1 MITISRESRSCCQML
16 AMYISKPLGV
26 IETHFEALCMS
37 PKDIQCSF
45 VEMFSFVNECKVQ
58 AVVGMMYAT

>member
-1 MITISRESRSCCQML
+1 ML

-58 AVVGMMYAT
+58 AVVGVMYAT